1 MYVCSRCDVLKD
13 GDYNCCSEDP
23 AVENGLMCEDCATE
37 AEGEDAPVFKQEFT
51 NDQNAFI
58 KIQENLDD
66 YEA

>member
-1 MYVCSRCDVLKD
+1 
-13 GDYNCCSEDP
+13 
-23 AVENGLMCEDCATE
+23 MCEDCATE